1 MWRSTPNFDGYRQ
14 SAQNLKAAYAI
25 SDILSRETQTIND
38 SYMGDLAERLPVMPD
53 GERVI
58 LVETSNEWVPAFNV
72 GFETTLL
79 DNFNFTSP
87 RFAPQ
92 LCWESC

>member
-1 MWRSTPNFDGYRQ
+1 
-14 SAQNLKAAYAI
+14 
-25 SDILSRETQTIND
+25 
-38 SYMGDLAERLPVMPD
+38 MGDLAERLPVMPD